1 MATTR
6 EIVDQAER
14 QRALDPDLS
23 CIVQA
28 PAGSG
33 KTGLLTQ
40 RYLTLLARVS
50 SPEEIVALT
59 FTRKAASEMRSRIL
73 GALQAAQESRKPT
86 SDHEQHTWDLAAEV
100 LRCDQQND
108 WQILSSPRRL
118 RIQTIDSFVSGL
130 NRQMPILSG
139 FGSTPRIV
147 DNAESLYRQAAHTTI
162 AEVES
167 GQQWSPA
174 IERLMHHLDN
184 QLPLLEGLIV
194 SMLRRRDH
202 WLRHIA
208 NPEDPRIE
216 RGELEACLQNA
227 ISQGLA
233 LLSSSF
239 PQEYAQECLQLA
251 HYAADN
257 IKNNNPGS
265 VIAAAQDVNKFPGA
279 EVEDL
284 SIWNSILDLFLTNDS
299 DWRKTVNIRNGFPKA
314 DKKEPQDVQELRLS
328 MKARHGELAKKLR
341 SIPELLNAMRFAR
354 ILPKPTYNEEQ
365 WQVLTSLFD
374 LLRLSAAQLHLVF
387 RETGQVDH
395 SAMMQGALQ
404 ALGPPDNPTDLAL
417 SLDYRIQHLL
427 IDEFQDTSLSQYE
440 LIERLT
446 TGWQPGDGRSLFLV
460 GDPMQSIYRFREAEV
475 GLYLKAMDRGFN
487 DITLEVL
494 TLRVNFRS
502 QQNIVDWVNQAFPRI
517 MPQQQDIANGAIAFS
532 AAAAFHDAE
541 EGEAVTVHPFI
552 GNNKEAEAHR
562 VIALIRQL
570 LQQKPDETIAVL
582 VRSRSHLSQI
592 ATQLKQAGLRF
603 QALEI
608 EQLSH
613 CPVIQDL
620 LALTFAL
627 TQMADGIAW
636 LSLLRAP
643 WCGLVLGDLYL
654 LAGHDQGRTIWS
666 CINDEQ
672 GTAKLGADGQKRL
685 IKIRDILRQRL
696 PYYRRMGLRS
706 FIEGSWIALGGPA
719 CLDNETDLEDARVFF
734 ELLQQ
739 HDQCGALVDRK
750 QLTEDVNRLFAL
762 ADVKADG
769 RLQLMTIHKAKG
781 LEFDTVIVPGLGK
794 APRSQESRL
803 LMWMER
809 PQAQSG
815 NDLMLAPIRQY
826 GAEHDSVYNF
836 LKVLDQQKDRFES
849 TRLLYV
855 AATRARTRLH
865 LLGHAEPDKK
875 NTTDIRLPDQRSLLY
890 PLWPVVEDRF
900 MQYLLG
906 NETETQKPGEAGEH
920 QVQQKSLQR
929 LPVDWQLPVAT
940 DPVRVNNPE
949 LQDTELPD
957 TIEYSWAGQ
966 TARCIGSAMHRLLQ
980 HCQNA
985 EALQGMATEKLAQRI
1000 LLRLG
1005 VPRNELNKAVMKMQA
1020 MVEVIQKD
1028 DRGQWVLSDKHSE
1041 IYNEY
1046 ALSGL
1051 HDGQVS
1057 NVILDRTFVDSDGVR
1072 WIIDYKTGTH
1082 SGGKVDEFLDREQQ
1096 RYQEQLEA
1104 YAALMALTEDR
1115 PIRLGLYYPAIA
1127 GWREWSYDP
1136 Q

>member
-1 MATTR
+1 MTTTH
-6 EIVDQAER
+6 EVVDQAER
-14 QRALDPDLS
+14 QRALDPELS

-40 RYLTLLARVS
+40 RYLTLLARVNA
-50 SPEEIVALT
+50 PEEIVALT

-73 GALQAAQESRKPT
+73 GALQAAQENKKPA
-86 SDHEQHTWDLAAEV
+86 SDHEQHTWDLAAKV
-100 LRCDQQND
+100 LRCDQQSD

-139 FGSTPRIV
+139 FGSTPIIV
-147 DNAESLYRQAAHTTI
+147 DNAESLYRQAAQTTI

-167 GQQWSPA
+167 GQEWSPA

-208 NPEDPRIE
+208 NAQDSRIQ

-233 LLSSSF
+233 QLSNLF
-239 PQEYAQECLQLA
+239 PQGYADECLQLTR
-251 HYAADN
+251 YAAEN
-257 IKNNNPGS
+257 IKNDKTDSAIAVIQDMDTLPGTE
-265 VIAAAQDVNKFPGA
+265 AD
-279 EVEDL
+279 DL
-284 SIWNSILDLFLTNDS
+284 PAWHRILGLLLTNKD
-299 DWRKTVNIRNGFPKA
+299 DWRKTVTIRNGFPKA
-314 DKKEPQDVQELRLS
+314 DKKEPEDVQELRKS
-328 MKARHGELAKKLR
+328 MKARHGELVKKL
-341 SIPELLNAMRFAR
+341 SSVPGLLDAMRFSR
-354 ILPKPTYNEEQ
+354 ILPKPVYDEGQ
-365 WQVLTSLFD
+365 WQVLTSLFE
-374 LLRLSAAQLHLVF
+374 LLRLSVAQLHLVF

-395 SAMMQGALQ
+395 TAMMQGALQ

-446 TGWQPGDGRSLFLV
+446 AGWQPGDGRSLFLV

-475 GLYLKAMDRGFN
+475 GLFLKAMDRGFN
-487 DITLEVL
+487 DIKPEAL

-502 QQNIVDWVNQAFPRI
+502 QQHIVDWVNQAFPRI

-532 AAAAFHDAE
+532 AATAFHDAG

-562 VIALIRQL
+562 VIALIQQS
-570 LQQKPDETIAVL
+570 LQQNPDDKVAVL

-592 ATQLKQAGLRF
+592 AVQLKQANLRF

-608 EQLSH
+608 EPLSH
-613 CPVIQDL
+613 RPVIQDL

-627 TQMADGIAW
+627 TQMADRVAW
-636 LSLLRAP
+636 FSILRAP
-643 WCGLVLGDLYL
+643 WCGLVLDDLYL
-654 LAGHDQGRTIWS
+654 LASRDHNKTIWS

-672 GTAKLGADGQKRL
+672 SVAKLGTDGQKRL
-685 IKIRDILRQRL
+685 IKIRDILRQWL
-696 PYYRRMGLRS
+696 PCHRRTGLRS

-719 CLDNETDLEDARVFF
+719 CLDNETDLEDAQVFF
-734 ELLQQ
+734 KLLAQ

-762 ADVKADG
+762 ADVNADD

-794 APRSQESRL
+794 IPRSQEGRL

-809 PQAQSG
+809 PQAQGG
-815 NDLMLAPIRQY
+815 NDLMLAPIREY

-865 LLGHAEPDKK
+865 LLGHVEQEKK
-875 NTTDIRLPDQRSLLY
+875 NTKDIRMPDQRSLLY
-890 PLWPVVEDRF
+890 PLWPVVEDHFR
-900 MQYLLG
+900 QYLLE
-906 NETETQKPGEAGEH
+906 NETETRGHGEAGEN
-920 QVQQKSLQR
+920 QDQQKRLQR
-929 LPVDWQLPVAT
+929 LPVDWQPPAVT
-940 DPVRVNNPE
+940 DPVMINNPE
-949 LQDTELPD
+949 PRDTELPD
-957 TIEYSWAGQ
+957 VIEYSWAGQ
-966 TARCIGSAMHRLLQ
+966 TARCIGSAVHRLLQ
-980 HCQNA
+980 HCQKI
-985 EALQGMATEKLAQRI
+985 EALQSMATEKLVQRI
-1000 LLRLG
+1000 LLRMG
-1005 VPRNELNKAVMKMQA
+1005 MPRNELNKAVVKIQA
-1020 MVEVIQKD
+1020 MIEAIRKD
-1028 DRGQWVLSDKHSE
+1028 DRGRWILSDNHFE
-1041 IYNEY
+1041 IDNEY

-1051 HDGQVS
+1051 IDGRVI
-1057 NVILDRTFVDSDGVR
+1057 NVILDRTFVDSDDIR

-1082 SGGKVDEFLDREQQ
+1082 SGTRVDEFLDREQE
-1096 RYQEQLEA
+1096 RYRLQLER
-1104 YAALMALTEDR
+1104 YASLMRQIDDR
-1115 PIRLGLYYPAIA
+1115 PIRMGLYFPSVP
-1127 GWREWSYDP
+1127 GWREWGLSD
-1136 Q
+1136 